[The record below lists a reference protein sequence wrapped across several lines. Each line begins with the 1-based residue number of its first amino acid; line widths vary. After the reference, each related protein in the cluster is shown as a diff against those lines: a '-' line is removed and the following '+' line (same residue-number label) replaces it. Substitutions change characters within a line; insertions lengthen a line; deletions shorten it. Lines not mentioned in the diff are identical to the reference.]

1 MKAVSF
7 GRGSPLK
14 LGYVGSE
21 ALFLG
26 VPLGLSRNS
35 GSTNIRTIT
44 CSYVMS
50 FDIDFCF
57 LYLRVVCRLD
67 SYARGGTTVSRRA
80 FSRFFWRSRMLVLTR
95 KRDQVLLIGDSIR
108 IKVIRLEDGRVS
120 LGIEAPRDLQ
130 IVREEV
136 KNPDSRR

>member
-1 MKAVSF
+1 
-7 GRGSPLK
+7 
-14 LGYVGSE
+14 
-21 ALFLG
+21 
-26 VPLGLSRNS
+26 
-35 GSTNIRTIT
+35 
-44 CSYVMS
+44 
-50 FDIDFCF
+50 
-57 LYLRVVCRLD
+57 
-67 SYARGGTTVSRRA
+67 
-80 FSRFFWRSRMLVLTR
+80 MLVLTR